1 MNCLDD
7 TDLWVEL
14 PNYRI
19 WFNKLWL
26 SEKLGYQ
33 CGPAGV
39 PVPKKGNYIVRPIYN
54 LQGMGL
60 DAKIM
65 LLDPDFEECQV
76 PAGHFW
82 CEQFVGAQYSADFEW
97 AHLRD
102 GLWGWKQ
109 LYCWRGYNN
118 PHLWRFHKWEKV
130 DYEIKLPRFFNSLG
144 WDWKVRHINVE
155 SIEANIIEM
164 HLRKSPDPYGKYEV
178 LIPLWD
184 GDDPTPCAESEF
196 TYIEDYDDCDGQLP
210 QARLGFFA
218 R

>member
-1 MNCLDD
+1 MSDKLDY
-7 TDLWVEL
+7 
-14 PNYRI
+14 N
-19 WFNKLWL
+19 
-26 SEKLGYQ
+26 

-39 PVPKKGNYIVRPIYN
+39 SVPQKGNYIVRPIYN

-65 LLDPDFEECQV
+65 FLDPDYEVCQV

-82 CEQFVGAQYSADFEW
+82 CELFDGPQYSADFEW

-109 LYCWRGYNN
+109 LYCWRGYNHR
-118 PHLWRFHKWEKV
+118 HLWRFHKWEMV
-130 DYEIKLPRFFNSLG
+130 DYEMKLPWFFNSLG
-144 WDWKVRHINVE
+144 WDWNLPHINVE
-155 SIEANIIEM
+155 SIGPNIIEV
-164 HLRKSPDPYGKYEV
+164 HLRKSPDPYGEYTV
-178 LIPLWD
+178 LIPLWQ
-184 GDDPTPCAESEF
+184 GDDPAPYAKSEF
-196 TYIEDYDDCDGQLP
+196 IYIEDYDDCDGQLP